1 MQNCLD
7 YQKRLSIQLLKLI
20 CTGSCLICSKLF
32 FMTYRTKLTKIKPGD
47 YITDVNNPNITKH
60 KGHLPKR
67 LKSNI
72 EQSSSKGKQ
81 VLRNSTHI
89 NVIDN
94 NEINAEGEGS
104 GDIINTKGRKC
115 GKCKKY
121 GHYAKTCEAKVL

>member
-1 MQNCLD
+1 
-7 YQKRLSIQLLKLI
+7 
-20 CTGSCLICSKLF
+20 
-32 FMTYRTKLTKIKPGD
+32 
-47 YITDVNNPNITKH
+47 
-60 KGHLPKR
+60 
-67 LKSNI
+67 LKSNV

-115 GKCKKY
+115 GKYKKY
-121 GHYAKTCEAKVL
+121 GHYAKTCEAEVL